1 MKKILLFCIC
11 FAVLSGIGAQ
21 VVFAAE
27 AAQPGGD
34 AAAESG
40 TGQQP
45 GEAADSGNGAAP
57 QSGGAA
63 SGGGNT
69 EGQSGQGT
77 GTASLGSTSSPGLPG
92 ASARAVGGERQRA
105 RQVTDT
111 QQEIA
116 HQIAEREG
124 TRVRQLE
131 ESQHERSVRLG
142 NDQRERARQVTD
154 RQQEIAHQIAEREEA
169 RTRQMEK

>member
-11 FAVLSGIGAQ
+11 FAVLSRIGAQ

-57 QSGGAA
+57 Q

-124 TRVRQLE
+124 TRVRQFE
-131 ESQHERSVRLG
+131 ESQHERSVPLG